1 MVLGLLT
8 ALAAALCYGVGSI
21 FQALAA
27 RSTEAVEGLD
37 PRLMIRLLRSWRY
50 LLGLGLD
57 GLGFLL
63 TLVAVRTLPLFVVQS
78 IVAGFLAVT
87 AVLGAIFL
95 KMTLTRQDKIALGVV
110 VAGLALVGASAAED
124 TPVAVTDVERW
135 GVLIAALALALA
147 AVPLARIPGAKG
159 AAALGAVAGLAFG
172 ATSVA
177 TRMLPGEGTP
187 SNGLDLG
194 VLLTSPA
201 TYALV
206 VAGGVALLSYSIA
219 LQRGSV
225 TQATAPLVVGETVA
239 PAIVGLLL
247 LGDHPRAGW
256 EVAATVGFV
265 LAVGGALALSRHG
278 EVELATA
285 P

>member
-78 IVAGFLAVT
+78 IVASFLAVT

-135 GVLIAALALALA
+135 GVLVTALALALA
-147 AVPLARIPGAKG
+147 AVPLARIPGVKG
-159 AAALGAVAGLAFG
+159 AAALGAIAGLAFG

-177 TRMLPGEGTP
+177 TRMLPGTP
-187 SNGLDLG
+187 RSPGSP
-194 VLLTSPA
+194 TSA
-201 TYALV
+201 CC
-206 VAGGVALLSYSIA
+206 
-219 LQRGSV
+219 
-225 TQATAPLVVGETVA
+225 
-239 PAIVGLLL
+239 
-247 LGDHPRAGW
+247 
-256 EVAATVGFV
+256 
-265 LAVGGALALSRHG
+265 
-278 EVELATA
+278 
-285 P
+285 